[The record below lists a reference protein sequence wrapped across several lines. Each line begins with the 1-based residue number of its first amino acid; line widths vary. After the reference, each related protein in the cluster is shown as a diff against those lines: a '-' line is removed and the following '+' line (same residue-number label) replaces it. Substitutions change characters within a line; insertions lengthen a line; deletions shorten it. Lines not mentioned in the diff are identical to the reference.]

1 MQGAVYGT
9 PVGNLHEPFFLFQA
23 QRPLELDLPFDV
35 VDFVILAFTS
45 LAVTGIVF
53 YTKING

>member
-9 PVGNLHEPFFLFQA
+9 PVGNLHEPFFLFPA
-23 QRPLELDLPFDV
+23 QTPWEFDLPFDV
-35 VDFVILAFTS
+35 VDFLIPAFTS

-53 YTKING
+53 YRKIN